1 MLIVSNRLPLQ
12 VRIEKKNDFEVI
24 PSVGGLATGMK
35 SVHQAGPG
43 KWIGWTGITE
53 EEFTPQLDKK
63 VSAAIAREG
72 CVGVPLT
79 ASDIELY
86 YYGFSNKTIWPL
98 FHYFTEFTEYNVDT
112 WETYVRVNQK
122 FAEVVALNLNKGDK
136 VWIHDYQLLLLPGL
150 IRKEFPDVSIGFF
163 LHIPFPSSEVFRILP
178 WRSEI
183 LEGILGAD
191 LIGFHTYDY
200 QRHFLSSVRRI
211 LGYEI
216 SFNRIFAG
224 NHLVMSDSFPMGI
237 DFGKFHA
244 ASVKQ
249 QNRPARQISVL
260 RQSFD
265 KHSENT
271 SNAKLILS
279 IDRLDYTKG
288 IANRLYAFERFLR
301 KCPEFKERVSLVM
314 LCVPSRSTVERYQQM
329 KKEVDEL
336 VGRINGEYSTVN
348 WTPIMYFYRSMPFE
362 DLVDLYRTCDI
373 ALITPIRDGMNLVA
387 KEYVACRVDRKG
399 VLILSELAG
408 AAQEMSEAILINPN
422 NVDEIADAIRS
433 AILMDADEQTE
444 RMATMRDRLRRYSL
458 QKWASDFVNALE
470 AAGKLQ
476 ASQNAKIMNGE
487 IRLALL
493 EQYAEAQK
501 RILFLDY
508 DGTLVG
514 FKKNPQHARPDE
526 ELYAILD
533 ALQDN
538 PRNEVVIISGRD
550 RATLEK
556 WFIGRDYS
564 LIVEHGVWMKVPGDE
579 WKLIDVMK
587 NEWKET
593 IRPVMEVF
601 VDRTPGSFIE
611 EKNFSLV
618 WHYRKADPELGK
630 VRSNEIKEDLTGLIA
645 NNNLEIMEGNKVIE
659 VKNAGVNKGRAALK
673 RLAQDSYDFILG
685 IGDDW
690 TDEYLFEELPKEAH
704 TIRVGLEGTSA
715 KFNVESYI
723 KVRELLRE
731 FGESSSIS

>member
-1 MLIVSNRLPLQ
+1 
-12 VRIEKKNDFEVI
+12 
-24 PSVGGLATGMK
+24 
-35 SVHQAGPG
+35 
-43 KWIGWTGITE
+43 
-53 EEFTPQLDKK
+53 
-63 VSAAIAREG
+63 
-72 CVGVPLT
+72 
-79 ASDIELY
+79 
-86 YYGFSNKTIWPL
+86 
-98 FHYFTEFTEYNVDT
+98 
-112 WETYVRVNQK
+112 
-122 FAEVVALNLNKGDK
+122 
-136 VWIHDYQLLLLPGL
+136 
-150 IRKEFPDVSIGFF
+150 
-163 LHIPFPSSEVFRILP
+163 
-178 WRSEI
+178 
-183 LEGILGAD
+183 
-191 LIGFHTYDY
+191 
-200 QRHFLSSVRRI
+200 
-211 LGYEI
+211 
-216 SFNRIFAG
+216 
-224 NHLVMSDSFPMGI
+224 
-237 DFGKFHA
+237 
-244 ASVKQ
+244 
-249 QNRPARQISVL
+249 
-260 RQSFD
+260 
-265 KHSENT
+265 
-271 SNAKLILS
+271 
-279 IDRLDYTKG
+279 
-288 IANRLYAFERFLR
+288 
-301 KCPEFKERVSLVM
+301 
-314 LCVPSRSTVERYQQM
+314 
-329 KKEVDEL
+329 
-336 VGRINGEYSTVN
+336 
-348 WTPIMYFYRSMPFE
+348 MYFYRSMPFE

-550 RATLEK
+550 RTTLEK